1 MLVIFLSFEVQHQR
15 YMLFLIHMA
24 RSFRFG
30 IMSVDDKSVWSN
42 GCRWKSRRLK
52 VRWSVAR
59 RRKGIRREIRTYI
72 HTHTLVD
79 TPRTRLPTRQVS
91 ILGTSKCKSARPA
104 VQPLWLEFYLVKC
117 CFYSNSSW
125 VYFSITFFTS
135 IVSSSS
141 FTASL
146 YNNRLKTSATY
157 RSGIEPSSVLTHRDN
172 LIHLP

>member
-1 MLVIFLSFEVQHQR
+1 MFYIMLVIFLSFEGQHQR

-42 GCRWKSRRLK
+42 GCRWNSRSAKSPLVSCPSAKRHSTRNPH
-52 VRWSVAR
+52 
-59 RRKGIRREIRTYI
+59 THT

-125 VYFSITFFTS
+125 VYFSITFLHPLFLLLPLLLLCIIIDS
-135 IVSSSS
+135 KHQQRIAQ
-141 FTASL
+141 AS
-146 YNNRLKTSATY
+146 NRPQS
-157 RSGIEPSSVLTHRDN
+157 
-172 LIHLP
+172 